1 VEEASINPLA
11 LLFLVAMCLVVL
23 CASRHIAVCAVLV
36 TAAFIPLGQQFVFAG
51 LHLYF
56 LRILILAGVC
66 RLLTRHEARGY
77 KLETVDKLFVAWAM
91 TGMICGIL
99 RGPSAETFGAVY
111 DSLGVYFLIRI
122 LTRDATDILA
132 HLKTLVVVSV
142 AMAFCMAW
150 ETLSHHNVFHVLGG
164 VPEIASERYERFR
177 AQGPFRHAILAGTF
191 GATLFPLMIG
201 LWFNGGRFK
210 RLAIA
215 GAVSSL
221 VITVSSA
228 SSGPLM
234 SLLTSVLGMGLW
246 SMRMR
251 MHVVRRSILFL
262 FIALALL
269 MNAPVWYLI
278 GRVSELTGGTGWYRS
293 FLIEQAI
300 KHFGEWW
307 LIGSS
312 HTAHWSPWQSN
323 ILAFDRG
330 QMDITNHYIV
340 QGLNGGV
347 LMLSLFLAII
357 VNELRIVGRTVR
369 ARVELPIHERL
380 VWGFG
385 VALVSHCMAFIS
397 VSYFDQIRVFW
408 FWLLAVIPA
417 LPLVA
422 GSLSNPVP
430 SNEPG
435 PSVLGAPDQLAMP

>member
-132 HLKTLVVVSV
+132 HLKTLAVVSV

-164 VPEIASERYERFR
+164 VPDIASERYERFR

-191 GATLFPLMIG
+191 GATLFPLMVG
-201 LWFNGGRFK
+201 LWFSGGRFK
-210 RLAIA
+210 RIALAGI
-215 GAVSSL
+215 GASL
-221 VITVSSA
+221 VITIASA
-228 SSGPLM
+228 SSGPAM
-234 SLLTSVLGMGLW
+234 SLLTAMLGILLW
-246 SMRMR
+246 PMRGRMR
-251 MHVVRRSILFL
+251 LVRRVMVLT
-262 FIALALL
+262 FIGLTLV

-293 FLIEQAI
+293 FLIEQSI
-300 KHFGEWW
+300 KHINEWW

-312 HTAHWSPWQSN
+312 ETAHWSPWASN
-323 ILAFDRG
+323 LSADKKN
-330 QMDITNHYIV
+330 MDITNHYII
-340 QGLNGGV
+340 QGLRGGV
-347 LMLSLFLAII
+347 AMLGLFLAII
-357 VNELRIVGRTVR
+357 ATCFKTVGRLIR
-369 ARVELPIHERL
+369 DEEHLILDKKL
-380 VWGFG
+380 VWAFG
-385 VALVSHCMAFIS
+385 IALACHCAAFIS
-397 VSYFDQIRVFW
+397 VSYFDQINVFW
-408 FWLLAVIPA
+408 YWLLATIAA
-417 LPLVA
+417 LPRQSEHET
-422 GSLSNPVP
+422 GSEPISETQETVP
-430 SNEPG
+430 EG
-435 PSVLGAPDQLAMP
+435 QAMFSSSS